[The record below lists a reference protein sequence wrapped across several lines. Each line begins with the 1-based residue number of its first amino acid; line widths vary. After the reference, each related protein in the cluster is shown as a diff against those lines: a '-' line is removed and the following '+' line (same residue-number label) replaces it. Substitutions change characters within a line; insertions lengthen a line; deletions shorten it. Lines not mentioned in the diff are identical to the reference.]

1 MTSILKVATV
11 ILMLKNKTFI
21 IVAVVALVL
30 ILGGGGFFLL
40 SKRSAPSAD
49 TASSNQSSE
58 QQVLTMKPEDI
69 GLTLTRTTYTK
80 KSPPG
85 PALHMEITKL
95 NGVKSVDCEIHYSH
109 ATDTGERTTEGLLCN
124 LEVKSDM
131 STISQ
136 DFPFATCSD
145 VCHYQ
150 KDIKDVE
157 AIIKVSKDDGKTYQV
172 DQKLTDQ

>member
-1 MTSILKVATV
+1 MRT
-11 ILMLKNKTFI
+11 I
-21 IVAVVALVL
+21 IAAVVVVLVL
-30 ILGGGGFFLL
+30 LGGGGFFVL
-40 SKRSAPSAD
+40 SKKTSPVAD
-49 TASSNQSSE
+49 TTTSNQTAE
-58 QQVLTMKPEDI
+58 QQVLTLKPEDI

-95 NGVKSVDCEIHYSH
+95 NGIKSVDCEIHYSH
-109 ATDTGERTTEGLLCN
+109 ATDTGDRTTEGLLCN
-124 LEVKSDM
+124 LDVKSGM

-150 KDIKDVE
+150 KDVKDVE
-157 AIIKVSKDDGKTYQV
+157 AIIKVAKDDGKTYQV
-172 DQKLTDQ
+172 DQKLQDQ